1 MLALV
6 LMVAGARRPS
16 DGERTA
22 ATEEEEYVSAA
33 RAG

>member
-1 MLALV
+1 V
-6 LMVAGARRPS
+6 DGARRPS
-16 DGERTA
+16 DGDRTA